1 MKAQELIDILTEL
14 GVLVVF
20 NNNLRL
26 WQIMIDDL
34 IFYLTPQDLESFNR
48 EDLEMYMTKSM
59 VTSLASGKCTGE
71 ISLH

>member
-34 IFYLTPQDLESFNR
+34 IFYLTPQDLESFTR

-59 VTSLASGKCTGE
+59 VTSLVSGKHTGD
-71 ISLH
+71 IPLH